1 MELEHS
7 NQVKKESIQ
16 LKDKPSIGRLKEL
29 REIITELDVCE
40 QVEIL
45 KILEKNK
52 VKYTSNNNGI
62 FINMNKLS
70 SEILDELDTFIKFV
84 KNNYKKLI

>member
-1 MELEHS
+1 MELEQTDI
-7 NQVKKESIQ
+7 NTEAVN
-16 LKDKPSIGRLKEL
+16 KPSIKRLKEI
-29 REIITELDVCE
+29 RDIITNLDVCE

-45 KILEKNK
+45 KKKKKNK

-70 SEILDELDTFIKFV
+70 SRILDEIDVLIEFV
-84 KNNYKKLI
+84 KNNYKKNLI

>member
-1 MELEHS
+1 MELEQS
-7 NQVKKESIQ
+7 NVNTEVVN
-16 LKDKPSIGRLKEL
+16 KPSIKRLKEI
-29 REIITELDVCE
+29 RDIITNLDVCE

-70 SEILDELDTFIKFV
+70 SKVLDEMDIFIEFV
-84 KNNYKKLI
+84 KNNYKKNLI

>member
-1 MELEHS
+1 MELEQS
-7 NQVKKESIQ
+7 NKLQTQEVAE
-16 LKDKPSIGRLKEL
+16 KPSINRLKEL

-45 KILEKNK
+45 KIMEKNK

-70 SEILDELDTFIKFV
+70 TEVLDELDSFIKFV